1 MRRKGVGG
9 GVGQKGL
16 GRKGWVVGCDRMGW
30 GERVEN
36 RGGIKLV
43 GEGEVHGGLGWR
55 G

>member
-9 GVGQKGL
+9 RVGQKGL
-16 GRKGWVVGCDRMGW
+16 GRKGWVVGCGRMGW
-30 GERVEN
+30 GERAEY

-43 GEGEVHGGLGWR
+43 GEGGVHGGLGWR